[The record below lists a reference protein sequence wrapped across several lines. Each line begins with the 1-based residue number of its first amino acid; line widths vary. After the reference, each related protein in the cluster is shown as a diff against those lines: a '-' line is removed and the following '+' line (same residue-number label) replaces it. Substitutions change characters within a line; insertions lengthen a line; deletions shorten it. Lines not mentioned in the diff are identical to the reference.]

1 MEIWKNIV
9 GYEGKYQI
17 SNLGRVKSLK
27 DRYGYRERILKPS
40 TNKRGYK
47 KVVLVKVGE
56 KRKTFLVHRLV
67 AEAFIPNPNN
77 YSEVNHKDENPSN
90 NNVDNLEW
98 CTRKYNINYGTAIER
113 ATEKKKGY
121 KHSEETKL
129 KISKNHADLSGENHP
144 FYGKHLSDETKNK
157 ISKKAK
163 ERFQNKENHP
173 LYRKHHSEETKEK
186 ISKAH
191 KRKHVGENS
200 PVSRKVRC
208 ITTGEIF
215 NTVTKASEK
224 MKTHRSDINKCCR
237 KIHKTAGKLADGTK
251 LEWEY
256 ID

>member
-1 MEIWKNIV
+1 MEKWENIV

-27 DRYGYRERILKPS
+27 DRYRYRERILKPS

-113 ATEKKKGY
+113 ATEKRKGY

-129 KISKNHADLSGENHP
+129 KISKNHADVSGKFNPRAKSVVCIE
-144 FYGKHLSDETKNK
+144 LNK
-157 ISKKAK
+157 QYDTIIDA
-163 ERFQNKENHP
+163 
-173 LYRKHHSEETKEK
+173 
-186 ISKAH
+186 
-191 KRKHVGENS
+191 
-200 PVSRKVRC
+200 SRDLN
-208 ITTGEIF
+208 I
-215 NTVTKASEK
+215 NN
-224 MKTHRSDINKCCR
+224 SDIGKCCR
-237 KIHKTAGKLADGTK
+237 GKLKTAGGYHWKYAS
-251 LEWEY
+251 
-256 ID
+256 